1 MMGSHEDQGAQLAH
15 EEVSDE
21 DLLASM
27 DANRFW
33 KEGQRRAGDGMS
45 YPTILQEMPFQLY

>member
-45 YPTILQEMPFQLY
+45 YTIIL